1 MANRFPLIIDENDN
15 KIKEIPENDNLSLQN
30 NNIIGVVNITS
41 EGTITAESLYIN
53 SETVNINGKNFSNV
67 AFTGKYIDLVE
78 RPLLFTGS
86 YNDLTDKPTL
96 FTGSYN
102 DLTDKPA
109 NLSQF
114 NNDVGF
120 LTLSESPTLSLIGTT
135 LRISNGNSVDLSG
148 LGSSGD
154 GSGIALT
161 NLSVTNLAAAG
172 SGTLTY
178 DNTTGVFNYTPP
190 DLSSYLT
197 SYTETDPVVGAV
209 NGIVK
214 ADGAGNISAAV
225 AGTDYSTFDGD
236 YNSLTNKPTIPNAL
250 TDLGIIDGTN
260 GQVLTTDGAG
270 NFSFTTVTSGTS
282 YTDSDVDTHLNTSTA
297 GVNEVLSW
305 TGTDYDWIAQTGS
318 SGVSTFGIAGNTGTH
333 TFDTSTETLT
343 FLGTTGQI
351 NASIAANNVTL
362 ELDPNINSI
371 TSIAFEGTTDD
382 NFETTISAIDPTA
395 DRTIQFP
402 DASGTVALT
411 SDLGSSTDTLSDVT
425 ARGAVTSDAVT
436 INNTLTVTSL
446 DSTGL
451 GFATLQS
458 ASDISLN
465 AVGDINANSSKITNV
480 VDPIDLQDAATKNY
494 VDTAI
499 SNNLL
504 SFNITAPD
512 SSRYSYTG
520 SGFIAATDNPVLY
533 LYRGFTYLF
542 IINSPGHP
550 FYFTTD
556 SGDNFASGTY
566 FGEYTDGVTGSRT
579 DNGTITFM
587 VPMNAPADLYYYCG
601 NHSAMNGSIRCR

>member
-154 GSGIALT
+154 GI
-161 NLSVTNLAAAG
+161 
-172 SGTLTY
+172 
-178 DNTTGVFNYTPP
+178 
-190 DLSSYLT
+190 
-197 SYTETDPVVGAV
+197 GAV

>member
-154 GSGIALT
+154 GI
-161 NLSVTNLAAAG
+161 
-172 SGTLTY
+172 
-178 DNTTGVFNYTPP
+178 
-190 DLSSYLT
+190 
-197 SYTETDPVVGAV
+197 GAV

-236 YNSLTNKPTIPNAL
+236 YNSLTNKPTIPSAL

-395 DRTIQFP
+395 DRIIQFP
-402 DASGTVALT
+402 DASGIVALT

>member
-41 EGTITAESLYIN
+41 EGAITAESLYIN

-154 GSGIALT
+154 GI
-161 NLSVTNLAAAG
+161 
-172 SGTLTY
+172 
-178 DNTTGVFNYTPP
+178 
-190 DLSSYLT
+190 
-197 SYTETDPVVGAV
+197 GAV

-395 DRTIQFP
+395 DRIIQFP
-402 DASGTVALT
+402 DASGIVALT

-556 SGDNFASGTY
+556 NGDNFASGTY
-566 FGEYTDGVTGSRT
+566 YGEYTDGVTGSRT